1 MTHDIYH
8 FCIAK
13 KFEYYKKLSFIE
25 HLSSA
30 SISFWRSPCCDWLRR
45 QIMEW
50 QWPSVPP
57 TARVS
62 SNLETSFC
70 PVSRLIVLKLLGDS
84 DWCPRTSNPPWQV
97 FCIQVYLKLFPKIS
111 HKILKDMDGWHWC
124 CNYMNHSISVALLR
138 SYCDGRDYLVL
149 VTIITVMQRQ
159 YIYYKRRKK

>member
-1 MTHDIYH
+1 MTSIT
-8 FCIAK
+8 FASRK
-13 KFEYYKKLSFIE
+13 NLNIE
-25 HLSSA
+25 HLSLA

-50 QWPSVPP
+50 QWPL
-57 TARVS
+57 VS

-111 HKILKDMDGWHWC
+111 HKILKEMDGWHWC